1 MKVLTWAAV
10 AVLAFACPAQARS
23 HHRHSR
29 PLADRGEG
37 TPVMQGGTSVRVN
50 AVGQVITSFPAYK
63 PAASMRQPVPPVAPS
78 TPSPSSPPKP

>member
-1 MKVLTWAAV
+1 MKMLTWAAV
-10 AVLAFACPAQARS
+10 AILAFACPAQARS

-50 AVGQVITSFPAYK
+50 AVGEVITSFPAYK
-63 PAASMRQPVPPVAPS
+63 PASITRPTTPPASPATPS
-78 TPSPSSPPKP
+78 TPATP